1 MPKGVLYGVG
11 VGPGDPG
18 LLTLKTVEVITRCP
32 VVAAPRTPGGA
43 MTALD
48 IASASPAVDL
58 SGKTIL
64 PLDFAMSRDAREC
77 SALHRPAA
85 DALRPHLDAGVS
97 VALLNLGDVSLYSSF
112 RYVADI
118 LGPEGYP
125 VEMVAGVPSF
135 CAAAA
140 ALNTGLTDRA
150 TPILILPDTDAPSD
164 TLPPDATRIWMKSGR
179 RLPALIADLAARGEL
194 ADTMLVQNCGMKGER
209 VLRGLEGEE
218 VGDAYF
224 TVVIRKGRP

>member
-1 MPKGVLYGVG
+1 MSKGVLYGVG

-18 LLTLKTVEVITRCP
+18 LLTLKAVEVIKRCP
-32 VVAAPRTPGGA
+32 VVAAPRTPAGA

-48 IASASPAVDL
+48 IASGAVDL
-58 SGKTIL
+58 SGKTVL
-64 PLDFAMSRDAREC
+64 PLDFAMSRSVREC

-125 VEMVAGVPSF
+125 IEMVAGVPSF

-140 ALNTGLTDRA
+140 ALGIGLTDRA

-164 TLPPDATRIWMKSGR
+164 VLPLDATRIWLKSGR
-179 RLPALIADLAARGEL
+179 RLPGLVRELAARGEL
-194 ADTMLVQNCGMKGER
+194 ASTMLVQNCGM
-209 VLRGLEGEE
+209 EGEVVLQSLE
-218 VGDAYF
+218 NQDVGDGYF

>member
-1 MPKGVLYGVG
+1 MSKGVLYGVG

-18 LLTLKTVEVITRCP
+18 LLTLKAVEVIKQCP

-48 IASASPAVDL
+48 IASAAVDM
-58 SGKTIL
+58 SAKTVL
-64 PLDFAMSRDAREC
+64 PLDFAMSRDTREC
-77 SALHRPAA
+77 NALHRPAA
-85 DALRPHLDAGVS
+85 DALRPHLDAGTS

-118 LGPEGYP
+118 LGPEGYTI
-125 VEMVAGVPSF
+125 EMVAGVPSF

-140 ALNTGLTDRA
+140 ALGTGLTDRA

-164 TLPPDATRIWMKSGR
+164 AISADATRIWMKSGR
-179 RLPALIADLAARGEL
+179 RLPELIRDLDARGEL
-194 ADTMLVQNCGMKGER
+194 SRTMLVQNCGMEGER
-209 VLRGLEGEE
+209 ILPSLENQDI
-218 VGDAYF
+218 GDGYF
-224 TVVIRKGRP
+224 TVVIQKGRP